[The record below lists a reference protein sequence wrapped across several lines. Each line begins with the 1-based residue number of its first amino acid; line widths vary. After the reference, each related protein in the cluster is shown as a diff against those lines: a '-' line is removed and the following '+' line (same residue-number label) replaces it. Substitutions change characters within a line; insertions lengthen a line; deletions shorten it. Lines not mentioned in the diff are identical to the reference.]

1 MRIPSGIREDKEL
14 LISQAKIILEGPS
27 GLRPSFIERSDER
40 GNYKKEK
47 GKTFIISENK
57 WLTYR
62 KGVVYV
68 IIDLNGNVIITCKSI
83 TAVIDFLEVYR
94 YIVLK
99 RLEDGE
105 SVLWVKENRLVTIRE
120 VEM

>member
-1 MRIPSGIREDKEL
+1 ME
-14 LISQAKIILEGPS
+14 
-27 GLRPSFIERSDER
+27 

-57 WLTYR
+57 WLTIR
-62 KGVVYV
+62 KGVFYE
-68 IIDLNGNVIITCKSI
+68 IADLNGNVIITCNSI
-83 TAVIDFLEVYR
+83 AAVMDFLEVSR

-105 SVLWVKENRLVTIRE
+105 
-120 VEM
+120 